1 MHTHYSLHKITHS
14 TQFSFDEAAYS
25 RFKFGD
31 GFVAKEYGIS
41 LAHAFIEYYAEAL
54 HGQKQLV
61 VISSPYCFIPTA
73 TFAMKTYFVH
83 TLNTWLAEN
92 NYPVVQETKIH
103 RTITYKEDYGALD
116 AEERLK
122 LIGNDHFHI
131 DKEFIRGKLL
141 IFLDDIRITGSHEKM
156 IQKMI
161 DAYELENDYYLL
173 YFAELVNHEIHPNI
187 ENYLNYYAVKTIFD
201 LNQIVSNP
209 SFVINTRFVKY
220 LLIYD
225 QSDFEKFILEKESDF
240 VQLVY
245 FMALG
250 NSYHTIEEYKK
261 NLHYLKNIINNNN
274 NKNIHYGN

>member
-1 MHTHYSLHKITHS
+1 MHTHYSLHKITHP
-14 TQFSFDEAAYS
+14 TQFSFEEAAYS

-31 GFVAKEYGIS
+31 GIVAKKYGID
-41 LAHAFIEYYAEAL
+41 LAQAFIQTYL
-54 HGQKQLV
+54 NKINWQQQLV

-83 TLNTWLAEN
+83 TLNTWLAEH
-92 NYPVVQETKIH
+92 NYPVVEETKIH

-116 AEERLK
+116 TAERLK
-122 LIGNDHFHI
+122 LIGNDYFHI
-131 DKEFIRGKLL
+131 DKQFIQGKLL

-161 DAYELENDYYLL
+161 SSYALENDYYLL

-201 LNQIVSNP
+201 LNQVVNEP
-209 SFVINTRFVKY
+209 TFVINTRFVKY
-220 LLIYD
+220 ILIYNHE
-225 QSDFEKFILEKESDF
+225 DFIKFILDKDSDF

-261 NLHYLKNIINNNN
+261 NLHYLKNILNNNN
-274 NKNIHYGN
+274 NKKLSYGN